1 MRVLPRKRANSGF
14 TLAEVAVTVAIVAIT
29 ITVSLQALEGAKM
42 TSAQT
47 RNMKLARELGLELMG
62 QIESGLF
69 WEDLE
74 TGRGGSF
81 AEQGYPDFYYEF
93 TLGDETFYSD
103 EDYEE
108 GAFDNWAYRRER
120 DREADDYDEDAEEEN
135 QPYEEVSI
143 KVTFPRMREEFTGEV
158 ILERWIPWEQVYGP
172 DEEGETEDINGG
184 SGDDASAG

>member
-1 MRVLPRKRANSGF
+1 
-14 TLAEVAVTVAIVAIT
+14 
-29 ITVSLQALEGAKM
+29 
-42 TSAQT
+42 
-47 RNMKLARELGLELMG
+47 MKLARELGLELMG

-172 DEEGETEDINGG
+172 DEEGETEDLNEGT
-184 SGDDASAG
+184 GDDASAG